1 MDKDTVTLRI
11 RERLDARMLPR
22 VIPSLM
28 REPGRPTSP
37 RGNIYKDSSI
47 GVAKCAACDDP
58 GAQIAYQFPDGR
70 ILLLESL
77 PSRSF
82 PDARV
87 LIVVPENDTTLYEH
101 LQRRFAG
108 VRYVQVI
115 RERRAGDR
123 RREPCFVTDDL
134 RHQTRRIREGK
145 VSPLGYVVVRF
156 KPIGARRI
164 S

>member
-1 MDKDTVTLRI
+1 MKVVCAWCEKRGQAGYLGERAPLDNPGITHGLCLRH
-11 RERLDARMLPR
+11 A
-22 VIPSLM
+22 
-28 REPGRPTSP
+28 G
-37 RGNIYKDSSI
+37 
-47 GVAKCAACDDP
+47 
-58 GAQIAYQFPDGR
+58 Q
-70 ILLLESL
+70 LLESL

-87 LIVVPENDTTLYEH
+87 LIVVPENGTTLYEH

-134 RHQTRRIREGK
+134 RHQTRRIREGR

-156 KPIGARRI
+156 KPIEARRT

>member
-1 MDKDTVTLRI
+1 MARSWQLFCATMKVVCAWCERRGGAGDLGERAPFDNPGITHGLCLRH
-11 RERLDARMLPR
+11 
-22 VIPSLM
+22 
-28 REPGRPTSP
+28 
-37 RGNIYKDSSI
+37 
-47 GVAKCAACDDP
+47 AA
-58 GAQIAYQFPDGR
+58 Q
-70 ILLLESL
+70 LLESL

-82 PDARV
+82 PDVRV
-87 LIVVPENDTTLYEH
+87 LIVVPENDTALYDY
-101 LQRRFAG
+101 LQRRCAG
-108 VRYVQVI
+108 VRCVKVI

>member
-1 MDKDTVTLRI
+1 VARSWQLLCATMKVVCAWCERRGGAGDLGERAPFDNPGITHGLCLRH
-11 RERLDARMLPR
+11 
-22 VIPSLM
+22 
-28 REPGRPTSP
+28 
-37 RGNIYKDSSI
+37 
-47 GVAKCAACDDP
+47 AA
-58 GAQIAYQFPDGR
+58 Q
-70 ILLLESL
+70 LLESL

-82 PDARV
+82 PDVRV
-87 LIVVPENDTTLYEH
+87 SSSCPKTTLRSTTISK
-101 LQRRFAG
+101 RRCAG
-108 VRYVQVI
+108 VRCVKVI

>member
-1 MDKDTVTLRI
+1 MARSWQLLCATMKVVCAWCERRGGAGDLGERAPFDNRGITHGLCLRH
-11 RERLDARMLPR
+11 
-22 VIPSLM
+22 
-28 REPGRPTSP
+28 
-37 RGNIYKDSSI
+37 
-47 GVAKCAACDDP
+47 AA
-58 GAQIAYQFPDGR
+58 Q
-70 ILLLESL
+70 LLESL

-82 PDARV
+82 PDVRV
-87 LIVVPENDTTLYEH
+87 LIVVPENDTALYDY
-101 LQRRFAG
+101 LQRRCAG
-108 VRYVQVI
+108 VRCVKVI

-123 RREPCFVTDDL
+123 RRKPCFVTDDL